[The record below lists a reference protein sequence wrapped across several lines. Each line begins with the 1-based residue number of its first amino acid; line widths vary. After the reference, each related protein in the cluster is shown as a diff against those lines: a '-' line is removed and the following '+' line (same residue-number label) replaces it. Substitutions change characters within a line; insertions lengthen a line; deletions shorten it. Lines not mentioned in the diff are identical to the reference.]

1 MIIGGSYDTL
11 ATTIYL
17 QITGAYD
24 KPGAA
29 AMAVVLLCITLVMF
43 AVQKYYLEA
52 KTAATL
58 TGKASR
64 ARMMIEDR
72 SVRVPLTLLCTLVAI
87 FVIMMYVCVPI
98 GACFPTWGYKF
109 FPLTGKWF
117 TQVFT
122 RYKGFKEEAAEIIA
136 SRVPE
141 RLHETVHRLV
151 NEWDRPILPV
161 PGMEE
166 LVRELKR
173 NGYGIYLLSNASV
186 RQPVYWQNVP
196 VKDCFDGT
204 LISAEEH
211 LVKPQPEIYDL
222 LCQRFSLKKEEC
234 VFIDDSTPNAEG
246 AFFTGISAIVFHDDV
261 KELRRKLRELDVRC
275 EL

>member
-1 MIIGGSYDTL
+1 MDRGS
-11 ATTIYL
+11 
-17 QITGAYD
+17 
-24 KPGAA
+24 
-29 AMAVVLLCITLVMF
+29 
-43 AVQKYYLEA
+43 
-52 KTAATL
+52 L
-58 TGKASR
+58 T
-64 ARMMIEDR
+64 D
-72 SVRVPLTLLCTLVAI
+72 
-87 FVIMMYVCVPI
+87 
-98 GACFPTWGYKF
+98 
-109 FPLTGKWF
+109 
-117 TQVFT
+117 
-122 RYKGFKEEAAEIIA
+122 EEAAEIIA

-222 LCQRFSLKKEEC
+222 LCKRFSLKKEEC